1 MSVGEHSYV
10 PVPLCAIGLTITP
23 KCILLETLVSG
34 NPVGRNCPSR
44 LTTKDHLPFE
54 RTFLADE
61 PEYLPKDNVA
71 EGYRKWVAKYGIVRL
86 VCRLFTSAQSDLA
99 SQNIWLSTTL
109 LSGSWDVEKEIW
121 ELKISRDGEESLL
134 NCSYV
139 VFAVGGGSQVPVTP
153 VYPGRVSG

>member
-10 PVPLCAIGLTITP
+10 SVPPCATGLTIAP
-23 KCILLETLVSG
+23 KYILLGTLVSG
-34 NPVGRNCPSR
+34 NPGRRNCAGR

-61 PEYLPKDNVA
+61 PEFLPKDDVA
-71 EGYRKWVAKYGIVRL
+71 KGYRKWVAKYGIVSLR
-86 VCRLFTSAQSDLA
+86 CRLFTSAQSDLP
-99 SQNIWLSTTL
+99 SQNVWLSTTL
-109 LSGSWDVEKEIW
+109 LSGFWDVKKEIW
-121 ELKISRDGEESLL
+121 ELKISRDGEESFL